1 MFNEIE
7 VVAPGEGITSV
18 LESDVVINSP
28 SNAYVVSIGV
38 SQGQSI
44 KVGQSMLVY
53 RNLEDEYRLDQLK
66 ESLDEE
72 TINYRSLKDEQCF
85 LNSEVFADALKEQTH
100 YDVLC
105 AEHNYKGGA
114 GGFYILQYYEDYL
127 LEKKFFN
134 DLKYQRKKRIGEL
147 LKKEKVLLKKRKA
160 LKRGQGATIM
170 FYDLESEISDLKN
183 DMISF
188 KITGLENEKL
198 VRDKFSIFE
207 LRRSERL
214 LTIEEKLEKLSI
226 TLIEKKHQKE
236 LLLEKI
242 KLSVIRSPLEGNV
255 LNMTEGIA
263 PSTFVEAGSPL
274 FVLKKKGAS
283 QNVQAKFA
291 TRYRHFLK
299 IGNEVN
305 LKIDSAGFNRVF
317 KGKITEIS
325 SDSIEYEDSA
335 RAGKRFYRVNITPE
349 QAFVNQ
355 SLNLGIDVRVMVVTD
370 EITAF
375 EYIYSVLPNTVNF
388 NVW

>member
-1 MFNEIE
+1 M
-7 VVAPGEGITSV
+7 VAPGEGITSI
-18 LESDVVINSP
+18 LESDVVVNAP
-28 SNAYVVSIGV
+28 SSAYVVSIGV
-38 SQGQSI
+38 SQGEPI
-44 KVGQSMLVY
+44 KIGQSMLVY
-53 RNLEDEYRLDQLK
+53 RNLEDEYRLDQIK
-66 ESLDEE
+66 DSLEQE
-72 TINYRSLKDEQCF
+72 TKNFQTLKDEQCF
-85 LNSEVFADALKEQTH
+85 LNSDVFADALKEQTH

-105 AEHNYKGGA
+105 TEHNYRGGA

-127 LEKKFFN
+127 LEQSFFN
-134 DLKYQRKKRIGEL
+134 DLKLQRKRRMAEL
-147 LKKEKVLLKKRKA
+147 FKKEKVLLKKRKA
-160 LKRGQGATIM
+160 LKRGQGETIR
-170 FYDLESEISDLKN
+170 FYDLDSEISDLKN
-183 DMISF
+183 DMISS

-214 LTIEEKLEKLSI
+214 LTIEEKLEKLQLTI
-226 TLIEKKHQKE
+226 IEKKHQKE

-242 KLSVIRSPLEGNV
+242 ALSVIRSPLEGNV

-349 QAFVNQ
+349 QAFINQ
-355 SLNLGIDVRVMVVTD
+355 SLKLGIDVSVMVVTD

-375 EYIYSVLPNTVNF
+375 EYIYSVFPNTINF